1 MLVFAIRL
9 LEGIFVL
16 GAAGCVFVLL
26 LTAVDD
32 LGVLFGRSER
42 REETPSPKV
51 EHGALELPQGFS
63 RG

>member
-26 LTAVDD
+26 LTAIDD
-32 LGVLFGRSER
+32 LGVLFGHAEERVNTVQSETKA
-42 REETPSPKV
+42 EYGLVS
-51 EHGALELPQGFS
+51 HAG
-63 RG
+63 